1 MYLKHFHLAQPP
13 FLQEPDQHFL
23 FQDIERETLSR
34 SLLTDILQGPPL
46 VKLIGAEGTGKTFLC
61 RLISDQLP
69 QEYEVIH
76 IDNPVG
82 AFDDLIR
89 IICLGLGLNLADKND
104 TIDPVEELFYLLKS
118 SKNKGKKTVLI
129 IDEAEKTF
137 LATLERLIRFSCQND
152 QDLALTLLLSGRPD
166 LQANLQRLTVF
177 YSKVGSGPEY
187 TLEPLNEEQTGH
199 YLRFRLKA
207 ASPDGEEDNALFTE
221 AAVARIFQASRGNL
235 QIINRLAEKSLQEAC
250 SQQASQVLPSHV
262 LPPSGYG
269 VRKKNPLLAAYE
281 LLGRPTRVVATAL
294 AGIVLLVVLIGFLT
308 GTDKRE
314 EVASAGATEQRTA
327 AAPTEQDHDTLGKD
341 HDPTAPVSRSEQE
354 TTALQ
359 IPAKETPQP
368 ETDTPR
374 DGEAIFQERLRA
386 SAGWVAGAYRGE
398 HTIQLLQLTSD
409 QVEAETADVLVED
422 AYYEARNQLY
432 ILRKNIT
439 PPSIHIFY
447 GLYGTMDEARE
458 ARNSLPATLRK
469 QHPHPLAISEA
480 LELLQN

>member
-1 MYLKHFHLAQPP
+1 MYLKHFQLAQPP
-13 FLQEPDQHFL
+13 FLQEPDPHFL

-34 SLLTDILQGPPL
+34 SLLADILQGPPL

-61 RLISDQLP
+61 RLLSDQLP

-89 IICLGLGLNLADKND
+89 IICLGLGLNLADKKD

-118 SKNKGKKTVLI
+118 SKNKSKKTVLI

-152 QDLALTLLLSGRPD
+152 QDLALTLLLSGRPE

-199 YLRFRLKA
+199 YLRYRLKA
-207 ASPDGEEDNALFTE
+207 ASPDGEEYNDLFTE
-221 AAVARIFQASRGNL
+221 ATVTRIFHASRGNL

-269 VRKKNPLLAAYE
+269 VKKKNPLLAAFE
-281 LLGRPTRVVATAL
+281 LLSRHTRVAATAL

-308 GTDKRE
+308 GPDKSE
-314 EVASAGATEQRTA
+314 ELAPSGAADQRDAVA
-327 AAPTEQDHDTLGKD
+327 
-341 HDPTAPVSRSEQE
+341 PTAPVSRSEQE
-354 TTALQ
+354 ATALQ
-359 IPAKETPQP
+359 IPAEETPQT

-398 HTIQLLQLTSD
+398 HTIQLLQLTSA
-409 QVEAETADVLVED
+409 QVEAETAAILVED
-422 AYYEARNQLY
+422 AYYEVRDQLY
-432 ILRKNIT
+432 VLRKNTT

-447 GLYGTMDEARE
+447 GLYGTMDQARE

-469 QHPHPLAISEA
+469 QHPHPLAIGEA